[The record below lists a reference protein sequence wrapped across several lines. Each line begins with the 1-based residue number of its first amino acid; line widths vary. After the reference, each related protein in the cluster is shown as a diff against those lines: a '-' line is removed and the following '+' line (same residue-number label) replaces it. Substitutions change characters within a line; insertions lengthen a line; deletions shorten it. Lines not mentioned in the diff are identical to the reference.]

1 MSSISKKIGSKIAE
15 LRKNQKMTQ
24 AVLAEKAKI
33 SPDFLSRIE
42 RGTNSA
48 SISRLNSVAK
58 ALGFP
63 LKELLDFDEKDTQE
77 QEILSIIRLLKS
89 RKNKEIKK
97 ARRILEVLFNE

>member
-15 LRKNQKMTQ
+15 LRKKQKMTQ

-42 RGTNSA
+42 RGINSA
-48 SISRLNSVAK
+48 STSRLNSIAK

-63 LKELLDFDEKDTQE
+63 LKELLDFEEKNTHEKEMQAIVYLLRRRKIKE
-77 QEILSIIRLLKS
+77 LKKVQRL
-89 RKNKEIKK
+89 
-97 ARRILEVLFNE
+97 LEVLFDE